1 MYNGLLRFN
10 KHILNELAGGTVVRS
25 SWLINLFSVF
35 AFLDTTPAT
44 VYYSIKYNKLKT

>member
-1 MYNGLLRFN
+1 MGNQANTNNF
-10 KHILNELAGGTVVRS
+10 ITETVARN

-35 AFLDTTPAT
+35 VFLDTTPAT